1 MRVLDL
7 FAGIGGWDLA
17 CRDLGWEADG
27 VEKGTDQRATR
38 EAAGL
43 LTIHDDVLTFKGE
56 SGSYDLVLGSPP
68 CQTFS
73 IAGKG
78 SGRKGL
84 DAIQDACHSYVYRH
98 LYDRPIAASDLT
110 LATGDARTGLV
121 LEPLRICLEIMPKF
135 IAWEQ
140 VPTVLPV
147 WEMCAWALRQHGY
160 STATGIVNAEQF
172 GIPQTRA
179 RAILVARLDGWPTR
193 LPTPTHSQFYGHKP
207 GQLDLAVLPWVSVAQ
222 ALVWNEG
229 DYIGFPRKADRKE
242 SITLNGVEYRR
253 RDLRQATL
261 PAFTLTE
268 KARSWSRW
276 SSDSQ
281 TPVDLWEALVL
292 QSFPQ
297 DHPIQGS
304 RTSQFLQV
312 GNAIPP
318 LMARAILRQLTA

>member
-1 MRVLDL
+1 MRALDL

-17 CRDLGWEADG
+17 CQDLGWGADG

-38 EAAGL
+38 NAAGL
-43 LTIHDDVLTFKGE
+43 ATVHDDVLTYRGE
-56 SGSYDLVLGSPP
+56 PGSYDLVLGSPP

-73 IAGKG
+73 IAGKQR
-78 SGRKGL
+78 GREVLRVIMEG
-84 DAIQDACHSYVYRH
+84 CHSYIYPH
-98 LYDRPIAASDLT
+98 LYDKPLT
-110 LATGDARTGLV
+110 ADELDFATGDERTGLV
-121 LEPLRICLEIMPKF
+121 LEPLRVCLEIMPRF
-135 IAWEQ
+135 VAWEQ
-140 VPTVLPV
+140 VSTVLPV
-147 WEMCAWALRQHGY
+147 WEMCALVLREHGY

-172 GIPQTRA
+172 GVPQTRA
-179 RAILVARLDGWPTR
+179 RAILVARRDGEPAC

-222 ALVWNEG
+222 ALVWDED

-276 SSDSQ
+276 SPESQ
-281 TPVDLWEALVL
+281 TPMDLWEALVL

-297 DHPIQGS
+297 DHPVRGS

-318 LMARAILRQLTA
+318 LMARAILKQLTA